1 MDSDPEPRLL
11 DRVIQTKD
19 FFQSVL
25 HEDRLADWNL
35 ARDLG
40 EFLIRIAPD
49 EAIGHALV
57 ARASRHLGDLDRA
70 REALEHCRLL
80 PMGPGEAEVLVP
92 LVADEE
98 GHLSRTA

>member
-1 MDSDPEPRLL
+1 MDADPEAGLL

-19 FFQSVL
+19 FFTSVL

-35 ARDLG
+35 AKDLG

-57 ARASRHLGDLDRA
+57 ARAPRHLGDLDRA
-70 REALEHCRLL
+70 REALQRCRAL
-80 PMGPGEAEVLVP
+80 PMGPGEAEVLLP
-92 LVADEE
+92 LVAQEE
-98 GHLSRTA
+98 KHLSPTG